1 MVYNDCVKR
10 TNIYLSEPDA
20 SILAEIAKSKG
31 IPTSELIRR
40 LISQYIE
47 KVAKDA
53 KK

>member
-1 MVYNDCVKR
+1 MVYNVNVKR

-20 SILAEIAKSKG
+20 SILAAIAKSKG

-40 LISQYIE
+40 LIAEYIE